1 MQHILFFRDPVGL
14 GGQVL
19 KEVSQVS
26 SNFGSLL
33 LDKHR
38 TVLVFRMQLAISQLK
53 I

>member
-1 MQHILFFRDPVGL
+1 MQHTLFFRDPVGL
-14 GGQVL
+14 GGQAL

-38 TVLVFRMQLAISQLK
+38 TVLVFRMKLAIFQPE